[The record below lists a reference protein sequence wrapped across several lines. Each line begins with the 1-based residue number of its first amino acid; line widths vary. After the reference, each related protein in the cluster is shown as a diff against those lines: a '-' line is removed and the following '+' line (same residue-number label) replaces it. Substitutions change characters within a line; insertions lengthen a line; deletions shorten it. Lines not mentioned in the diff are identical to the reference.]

1 MSVPS
6 SVRSR
11 RKKQQNREE
20 TGRVRADRE
29 ETQRRSEEQEE
40 QEEEEECGA
49 EFQEELQRRLCSPAG
64 SMRWQ
69 PRRVLI
75 RLQER
80 SREEERDREKQ
91 EIRATPEK
99 FGTNHSVHQRAV
111 YTHRSHS
118 PPRRWWTAVIYT
130 QSRRDKGL
138 KCLLLRL
145 NGQHGRRRRGFQT
158 AGNNEEPLKGA
169 KNLGGQRRN
178 PL

>member
-40 QEEEEECGA
+40 QEEQEEEEECGA
-49 EFQEELQRRLCSPAG
+49 EFQEKLQRRLCSPAG

-80 SREEERDREKQ
+80 SREEEREDREKQ

-99 FGTNHSVHQRAV
+99 FCTNHSVHQRAV

-118 PPRRWWTAVIYT
+118 AP
-130 QSRRDKGL
+130 G
-138 KCLLLRL
+138 
-145 NGQHGRRRRGFQT
+145 
-158 AGNNEEPLKGA
+158 AGGPL
-169 KNLGGQRRN
+169 
-178 PL
+178 